1 VTYTFNGSAWL
12 IGDEWPDNLLPPPTI
27 TVTLASLELETLI
40 EDHVISAANAAEQHD
55 HSTEMFHTMR
65 ASYLRQRLA
74 AVAPHR
80 LTPDRKGNA

>member
-1 VTYTFNGSAWL
+1 MTYTFDSSAWP
-12 IGDEWPDNLLPPPTI
+12 IGDPWPDNLLPPPTV

-40 EDHVISAANAAEQHD
+40 EDHVISAANAADKRNHD
-55 HSTEMFHTMR
+55 AEMFHTVR

-74 AVAPHR
+74 AAAPHR